1 MAGVM
6 LLLGWIKAPVRADA
20 AVWNEKFQ
28 LEFLDYAAINENSQQ
43 SSLYPTRIPSVL
55 PALDS
60 RQCCSNVRAE
70 ILDLTAVPRRDFA
83 FQATVS
89 RFSGN
94 AFLADSVENHC
105 LTPSSST
112 TPVDGDGQVY
122 TAQRCDNQSIS
133 GARSLVGR
141 GVARRAAWTKRSSAS
156 RKEARCRGVR
166 ADGPPVSTPVA
177 RKCCP
182 RARPANAP
190 PMLSAVHSRP
200 SNAKARAPRAKQR
213 AASGMSAVA
222 QRSAAPIL
230 SAIQSSATSGPVGT
244 STISTFERPGARIGR
259 EPFETT

>member
-70 ILDLTAVPRRDFA
+70 ILDLTAAPRRDFA

-94 AFLADSVENHC
+94 AFLADSVENPC
-105 LTPSSST
+105 LTPGSST
-112 TPVDGDGQVY
+112 TLLVPDLPPLTQQGEQICREHGIAIPATLATLHPDQHALAVDIGDLECRNLGHAQAGAIGDRESCLMLQAGGRVEQSRNLLAAQHHGQVARMRQPDQLARQVRPVDRVREEEP
-122 TAQRCDNQSIS
+122 QRRD
-133 GARSLVGR
+133 
-141 GVARRAAWTKRSSAS
+141 
-156 RKEARCRGVR
+156 
-166 ADGPPVSTPVA
+166 D
-177 RKCCP
+177 
-182 RARPANAP
+182 
-190 PMLSAVHSRP
+190 AVH
-200 SNAKARAPRAKQR
+200 
-213 AASGMSAVA
+213 
-222 QRSAAPIL
+222 
-230 SAIQSSATSGPVGT
+230 
-244 STISTFERPGARIGR
+244 GR
-259 EPFETT
+259 RRHAGVTLLDL

>member
-43 SSLYPTRIPSVL
+43 SSLCPARIPSVL

-70 ILDLTAVPRRDFA
+70 ILDLTAAPRRDFA

-94 AFLADSVENHC
+94 AFLADSVENPC

-112 TPVDGDGQVY
+112 TAGP
-122 TAQRCDNQSIS
+122 TAY
-133 GARSLVGR
+133 
-141 GVARRAAWTKRSSAS
+141 
-156 RKEARCRGVR
+156 
-166 ADGPPVSTPVA
+166 
-177 RKCCP
+177 
-182 RARPANAP
+182 
-190 PMLSAVHSRP
+190 
-200 SNAKARAPRAKQR
+200 
-213 AASGMSAVA
+213 AASIARLNFALSSCVRVLCYGCWTSRVA
-222 QRSAAPIL
+222 CVAGS
-230 SAIQSSATSGPVGT
+230 
-244 STISTFERPGARIGR
+244 
-259 EPFETT
+259 